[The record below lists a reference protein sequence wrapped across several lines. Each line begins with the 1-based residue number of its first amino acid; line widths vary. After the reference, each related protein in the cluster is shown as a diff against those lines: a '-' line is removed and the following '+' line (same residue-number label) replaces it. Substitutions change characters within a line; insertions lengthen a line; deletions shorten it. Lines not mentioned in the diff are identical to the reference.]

1 MKLKTCII
9 FALVLA
15 VFSISVPANA
25 REDPTEVSIEATFL
39 EPELRYVDVQSLKG
53 GLDISSSGKASV
65 FGQILAR
72 TAEKTRVTLYL
83 KRYVNGNWVTY
94 KSWSNTEYSRV
105 CTVLEDYY
113 VPQGYQYKLY
123 VYGYAW
129 VNGVLVDSP
138 IYITNSVYY

>member
-1 MKLKTCII
+1 MKLKTFII

-15 VFSISVPANA
+15 VFSITVPSNA

-39 EPELRYVDVQSLKG
+39 EPVLRYVDVQSLKG

-83 KRYVNGNWVTY
+83 KRYINGNWVTY

-129 VNGVLVDSP
+129 VDGVLVDTP
-138 IYITNSVYY
+138 LYITDTVYY